1 MNLFAKLQ
9 AVCYQEIFMEN
20 CYFVQYSSEYFE
32 SVRNGG
38 FTAEEFAIFYE
49 KAKFDL
55 GGQ

>member
-1 MNLFAKLQ
+1 
-9 AVCYQEIFMEN
+9 MEN

-55 GGQ
+55 VGR